1 LSAIGLTASFGYDN
15 NGNTTSRS
23 TTLNGSTTS
32 ESFTYDGFGRMTS
45 YASSGSSSV
54 SYSYDHEGLRNAK
67 TVGTTQTKYLWAGSN
82 LVCATVGST
91 GTYYI
96 YGTSLAMMIGPDGTL
111 YTYQFNPHGDVTA
124 VINMTTGQAVESY
137 SYDPYGN
144 VTTTTHV
151 TGGIDN
157 PFLYCGEYYDE
168 ESGLYYLRARYYD
181 PELGRFL
188 TEDPIHDGI
197 NWYVYANNNPL
208 MYLDRFGLAA
218 VSIRDYTTGYGG
230 AVNWD
235 DTVGVASFIINDN
248 SFWATGSGYNRVGI
262 TITNIDGRLYAE
274 DSELNNYFFGVT
286 PDDMQAGVTITMF
299 DGVPYID
306 ISTPVLNAL
315 KRDVGDFEAKKGKNI
330 YFASRVGNDGDWNL
344 KYREDDGNHWEETLG
359 ISFWGYQTQMLL
371 NGKLVIVE
379 QVGNI
384 TYGYLGAAAGMSEVW
399 MNIGSSVNHFFKHGF
414 FDWDNERADQSLFKL
429 GINWYNTGVMQ

>member
-1 LSAIGLTASFGYDN
+1 
-15 NGNTTSRS
+15 
-23 TTLNGSTTS
+23 
-32 ESFTYDGFGRMTS
+32 MTS

-181 PELGRFL
+181 PEIGRFL
-188 TEDPIHDGI
+188 TEDPVHDGI
-197 NWYVYANNNPL
+197 NWYVYCGNNPVNFIDPSGL
-208 MYLDRFGLAA
+208 TYLIAWSYSKAELKP
-218 VSIRDYTTGYGG
+218 YTDSSG
-230 AVNWD
+230 
-235 DTVGVASFIINDN
+235 TVDWEKFTAEN
-248 SFWATGSGYNRVGI
+248 SFA
-262 TITNIDGRLYAE
+262 
-274 DSELNNYFFGVT
+274 
-286 PDDMQAGVTITMF
+286 
-299 DGVPYID
+299 
-306 ISTPVLNAL
+306 
-315 KRDVGDFEAKKGKNI
+315 
-330 YFASRVGNDGDWNL
+330 
-344 KYREDDGNHWEETLG
+344 
-359 ISFWGYQTQMLL
+359 
-371 NGKLVIVE
+371 
-379 QVGNI
+379 
-384 TYGYLGAAAGMSEVW
+384 
-399 MNIGSSVNHFFKHGF
+399 
-414 FDWDNERADQSLFKL
+414 
-429 GINWYNTGVMQ
+429 